1 MRNWKYKEIDVS
13 QIENAK
19 ENANKMSDHEFS
31 QLVDNIRVGGLSS
44 SPAVWHRKE
53 DDKYII
59 ISGHHRVKACIK
71 LAYTKIPCLYV
82 EENEISDDEKIAT
95 QISHNSLHGDDNKGI
110 LKRMF
115 EEIKSVDFKQFAH
128 INIDEISSVPLFQ
141 GSIVPEIEHYN
152 VSFVLYKNDLNLL
165 QDLIG
170 DIKADMKTSE
180 LVVVANQDD
189 TEDMLLGLIKE
200 ISKKY
205 KVKSSNI
212 SFSKILELAK
222 KQLEYESIN
231 KENS

>member
-1 MRNWKYKEIDVS
+1 M
-13 QIENAK
+13 
-19 ENANKMSDHEFS
+19 
-31 QLVDNIRVGGLSS
+31 
-44 SPAVWHRKE
+44 
-53 DDKYII
+53 
-59 ISGHHRVKACIK
+59 
-71 LAYTKIPCLYV
+71 YV
-82 EENEISDDEKIAT
+82 EEDEISDDEKIAT
-95 QISHNSLHGDDNKGI
+95 QISHNTLHGDDNKGI

-115 EEIKSVDFKQFAH
+115 EEITSVDFKQFAH
-128 INIDEISSVPLFQ
+128 INVDEISSVQLFQ

-165 QDLIG
+165 EDLIG

-189 TEDMLLGLIKE
+189 TEEILLGLIKE

-212 SFSKILELAK
+212 SFGKILELAK

-231 KENS
+231 KEDC